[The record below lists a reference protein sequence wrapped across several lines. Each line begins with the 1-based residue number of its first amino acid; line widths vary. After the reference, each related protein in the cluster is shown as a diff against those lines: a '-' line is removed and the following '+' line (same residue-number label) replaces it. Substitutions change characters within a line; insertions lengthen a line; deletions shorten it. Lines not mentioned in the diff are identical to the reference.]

1 MEIELTERALKD
13 LSELQEE
20 VTDTF
25 LNAKN
30 TAESNMDL
38 GATPRMAFEKYLSG
52 NMHPILQETLG
63 IDYRAWFIE
72 GDRIE
77 SLENNKIFCIRIMT
91 AKEAHKIE
99 DNSTT
104 NEVLQRALE

>member
-1 MEIELTERALKD
+1 MDIELTEKALED
-13 LSELQEE
+13 LSELPKE

-30 TAESNMDL
+30 TAESNIDL

-63 IDYRAWFIE
+63 RDYRAWFIE
-72 GDRIE
+72 GDRVE
-77 SLENNKIFCIRIMT
+77 SLENDKIFCIRVLT
-91 AKEAHKIE
+91 AKGAHKIE

-104 NEVLQRALE
+104 DEVLQRALE